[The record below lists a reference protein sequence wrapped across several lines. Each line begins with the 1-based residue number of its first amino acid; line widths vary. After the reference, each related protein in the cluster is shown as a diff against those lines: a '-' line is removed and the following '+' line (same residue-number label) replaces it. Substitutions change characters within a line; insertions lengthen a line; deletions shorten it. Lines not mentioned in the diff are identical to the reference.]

1 MKRITLLLL
10 FLAVL
15 AAVPRS
21 ALAAC
26 PGISTCK
33 LSTCPTGAIQVTPGH
48 SIQAVINSAA
58 NGAKICV
65 RPGTYVG
72 NLNFMGK
79 PISLIAANGPGVTFL
94 KGTGTGTVVTFNHFE
109 GADSVLDGFTV
120 TNGKAAFGGG
130 VSIVNASPTLRNLAI
145 NHNMATG
152 GTYSRGGGASVSG
165 ATAKPSITCVQFAF
179 NQATYAGG
187 ALVTSAFADPYLR
200 NTDFEQNTAPYGG
213 AIAAY
218 NSGRLDLGTSS
229 FFSNQ
234 ATGDGGAIH
243 TGVAYGNVLVR
254 NCWFKGNKANGNGG
268 AVWIPA
274 GLAQI
279 VNCTFDGNQ
288 ASVGGGLAAG
298 FGGMADVAS
307 TLFVNNQTL
316 GGGSSTLVNTSPASN
331 TSVVNHY
338 NGFFANTGGDYLG
351 TYGDL
356 GPLTLDPQIGTSC
369 CPAAGSPAIRAGIPD
384 YLFNNVSGSRNDMGA
399 CGGPAI

>member
-1 MKRITLLLL
+1 MKRIPLFLLP
-10 FLAVL
+10 LAVL
-15 AAVPRS
+15 ATLPQPA
-21 ALAAC
+21 AAAC

-33 LSTCPTGAIQVTPGH
+33 LSVCPTGATQVTPGK
-48 SIQAVINSAA
+48 SIQAAINAAA

-65 RPGTYVG
+65 KPGTYIG
-72 NLNFMGK
+72 NLSFMGK
-79 PISLIAANGPGVTFL
+79 PITLIASGGPGVTFL
-94 KGTGTGTVVTFNHFE
+94 KGTGAGTVVTFNHFE

-130 VSIVNASPTLRNLAI
+130 ISITNASPTLRNLAI

-152 GTYSRGGGASVSG
+152 GTYSRGGGVSVG
-165 ATAKPSITCVQFAF
+165 GPTAKPSITCVQFAF

-187 ALVTSAFADPYLR
+187 GLVTSGFADPYLR
-200 NTDFEQNTAPYGG
+200 NTDFEQNTASYGG

-234 ATGDGGAIH
+234 AGGDGGAIH
-243 TGVAYGNVLVR
+243 TGVVYGNVLVR

-268 AVWIPA
+268 GIWIPA
-274 GLAQI
+274 GLAQV

-288 ASVGGGLAAG
+288 ASDGGGIAAG

-307 TLFVNNQTL
+307 TLFTNNKTTS
-316 GGGSSTLVNTSPASN
+316 GGSATLVNTSPASN

-338 NGFFANTGGDYLG
+338 NGFFANTGGDYLA

-356 GPLTLDPQIGTSC
+356 SPLLLDPQIGTSC
-369 CPAAGSPAIRAGIPD
+369 CPAASSPAIGAGIPD
-384 YLFNNVSGSRNDMGA
+384 YLFDNVSGSRNDIGA